1 MEQSNNFNDTL
12 FQVVMERQQYFDSFL
27 LPKLQ
32 EEYRISQSAA
42 KTLRTVL
49 IKKGVLYEDPYKYD
63 SKLSEIEI
71 PPEDPYTETE
81 KAVEIGR
88 RLSRYEAM
96 IDFLNNYYQFS
107 CDFLNTNRINK
118 LVALTRTFTWDSFS
132 PNSSKVNTK
141 GLAELVTN
149 VRNGADPLSLS
160 IINDSLGQ
168 LSKSSTTITKY
179 LKDLTEFHKER
190 YKLMVR
196 KMVMT
201 GLPITPPSLTTGNG
215 TAIKEI
221 KRAFVTNMKDQPF
234 YTELVEEIL
243 KEDFSPDHAVLQQE
257 LLAKL
262 STTKQGDKKSA
273 AEESLKPVLLDGIR
287 TIGSAAPQ
295 LEVIVS
301 KLQENHHLLLN
312 SEQGFLQKLQRT
324 IRKAFNIREEEHAI
338 TITCMDPVTQT
349 AKKDTFLFTEFVEDV
364 KRKTRI
370 YNGFTLRSSPA
381 FQKIEAMDE
390 AQILDLL
397 TRNVA
402 ELGNLLKQ
410 FAGLD
415 EYFKQNAQNETREHI
430 RGIKVEI
437 SAIRNNLV
445 KANQS
450 RAEYA
455 SQVEELQQLKKLGI
469 TNV

>member
-1 MEQSNNFNDTL
+1 
-12 FQVVMERQQYFDSFL
+12 MERQQYFDSFL
-27 LPKLQ
+27 LPKLRD
-32 EEYRISQSAA
+32 EYRISQSSA
-42 KTLRTVL
+42 KTIRTVL
-49 IKKGVLYEDPYKYD
+49 IKKGALYEDPYKYD
-63 SKLSEIEI
+63 SKLSDIEI
-71 PPEDPYTETE
+71 PSEDTYTETE

-88 RLSRYEAM
+88 RLARYEAM
-96 IDFLNNYYQFS
+96 IDFLNNYYQFN
-107 CDFLNTNRINK
+107 CDFLDTNRINK
-118 LVALTRTFTWDSFS
+118 MVALNRSFNWESFS
-132 PNSSKVNTK
+132 PNSAKVNTK

-149 VRNGADPLSLS
+149 VRNNADPLSLS

-168 LSKSSTTITKY
+168 LSKSSATITKY
-179 LKDLTEFHKER
+179 LKELTDFHKER

-196 KMVMT
+196 KMVMA
-201 GLPITPPSLTTGNG
+201 GIPITPPGLTTGSG
-215 TAIKEI
+215 TAMKEI

-243 KEDFSPDHAVLQQE
+243 KEDYAPDHAVLQQE

-262 STTKQGDKKSA
+262 STTKKSDKKSA
-273 AEESLKPVLLDGIR
+273 TEESLKPVLLDGIR

-295 LEVIVS
+295 LEVILT
-301 KLQENHHLLLN
+301 KIQENHQLLLN
-312 SEQGFLQKLQRT
+312 SEQGFFRKLQRT
-324 IRKAFNIREEEHAI
+324 FRKAFNIQEAEQPM
-338 TITCMDPVTQT
+338 TILCVDPVTQT
-349 AKKDTFLFTEFVEDV
+349 SKKDTFVFSEFVEEV
-364 KRKTRI
+364 KRKSRI
-370 YNGFTLRSSPA
+370 FNGFTVRTSPA
-381 FQKIEAMDE
+381 FQKIEAMQE
-390 AQILDLL
+390 PQILDLL

-402 ELGNLLKQ
+402 ELNNLLKQ

-415 EYFKQNAQNETREHI
+415 EYFKQTAQNETREHI

>member
-12 FQVVMERQQYFDSFL
+12 FQVVMERQKYFDSFL
-27 LPKLQ
+27 LPKMQ

-49 IKKGVLYEDPYKYD
+49 IKKGVLQEDPYKYD

-71 PPEDPYTETE
+71 PSEDPYTETE

-118 LVALTRTFTWDSFS
+118 LVALNRSFTWDSFS
-132 PNSSKVNTK
+132 PNSGKVNTK

-149 VRNGADPLSLS
+149 VRNGADPLSLN
-160 IINDSLGQ
+160 IINDSLSQ
-168 LSKSSTTITKY
+168 LSKSSITITKY

-190 YKLMVR
+190 YKLMIR

-201 GLPITPPSLTTGNG
+201 GLPITAPTLTTGSG

-234 YTELVEEIL
+234 YTELIEEIL

-257 LLAKL
+257 LLARL

-273 AEESLKPVLLDGIR
+273 VEESLKPVLLDGIR

-301 KLQENHHLLLN
+301 KLQENQHYLLN
-312 SEQGFLQKLQRT
+312 SEQGFFQKLQRM
-324 IRKAFNIREEEHAI
+324 IRKAFNFPEEEQAM
-338 TITCMDPVTQT
+338 TITCTDPVTQT
-349 AKKDTFLFTEFVEDV
+349 NKKDTFVLSEFIEDV
-364 KRKTRI
+364 KRKSRI

-381 FQKIEAMDE
+381 FQKIEAMEE

-402 ELGNLLKQ
+402 ELSNLLKQ

-415 EYFKQNAQNETREHI
+415 EYFKQTAQNETRGHI